1 VAAARGRHAPPLEIR
16 LPRQRE
22 RLLQAAAQE
31 FALRGYRSASSDS
44 ISRRAAMSKATFYE
58 HFEDKEECI
67 LALRDEA
74 TQMVYEAL
82 WQASRAVPADD
93 PRQRMRVCIGAFLQT
108 LADQPELTQT
118 VLVEI
123 VGAGP
128 RATQSRDRI
137 LQVFAEAID
146 AENEQAAGLGL
157 AQRLRS
163 PHDAMAVAGAAV
175 ELVSRQVRLGVPA
188 RMLDLQ
194 PVLERLVFGLLAP
207 TPTPTPTPAPR

>member
-1 VAAARGRHAPPLEIR
+1 MPVARGRHAPPLEIR

-22 RLLQAAAQE
+22 RLLQAAARE
-31 FALRGYRSASSDS
+31 FARHGYRGASSDS
-44 ISRRAAMSKATFYE
+44 ISRRASMSKATFYE
-58 HFEDKEECI
+58 HFHDKEECI

-74 TQMVYEAL
+74 TQILYEAL
-82 WQASRAVPADD
+82 WEAARSAPPDDAV
-93 PRQRMRVCIGAFLQT
+93 QRMRVSIRAFLQT
-108 LADQPELTQT
+108 LADHPELTQT

-137 LQVFAEAID
+137 LQVFAEMLD
-146 AENEQAAGLGL
+146 RENEYAAGLGL
-157 AQRLRS
+157 VARLRS

-175 ELVSRQVRLGVPA
+175 ELASRQIRLGIPA

-194 PVLERLVFGLLAP
+194 PVLERLLFGLLV
-207 TPTPTPTPAPR
+207 PAPVSA

>member
-1 VAAARGRHAPPLEIR
+1 MAAARGRHAPPLEIR

-22 RLLQAAAQE
+22 RLLQAAAEE
-31 FALRGYRSASSDS
+31 FALRGYRGASSDS
-44 ISRRAAMSKATFYE
+44 ISRRASMSKATFYE
-58 HFEDKEECI
+58 HFDDKEECI

-74 TQMVYEAL
+74 TQILYEAL
-82 WQASRAVPADD
+82 WDAAQTASED
-93 PRQRMRVCIGAFLQT
+93 PTERMRSSIGVVLQT
-108 LADQPELTQT
+108 LADHPELTQT

-137 LQVFAEAID
+137 LQVFAEMID
-146 AENEQAAGLGL
+146 RENERAAALGQV
-157 AQRLRS
+157 ARLRS

-194 PVLERLVFGLLAP
+194 PVLERLLFGLLAP
-207 TPTPTPTPAPR
+207 APVPR